1 MKKRKINI
9 DNLKGILIFLVVF
22 GHALYSY
29 KYVNNITNLKI
40 VNFIYI
46 FHMPLFMMISGY
58 LTSKNVTKD
67 KIIKLLLLFLFMNFS
82 FTIYD
87 YIYNN
92 EFNFFL
98 INYSSWYVLLMAIYR
113 LIFTVKLKRII
124 EKHVKISI
132 FITFLLAIIIGFINT
147 NIIILRFFEY
157 LLFYLIGYILSTKNI
172 KYNKYISLIIIFII
186 LIIYLVLSNIPL
198 DLSFYMGYPYNNIIE
213 LYIRVFTYLLN
224 IILFILLL
232 NNITNKKVPLL
243 TKFGR
248 NSLYIYAF
256 HRIPTLLF
264 DYYLDKNILFTVL
277 FSLILCIILSFDF
290 IYDSID
296 KLFNNIVNISIKFYK
311 TAIILFVFLIIIFS
325 IIYFNIG
332 SEKENSALEQEKID
346 NSISI
351 GFVGDLILLENQV
364 NNSYYD
370 NSYDFDYM
378 FKYMK
383 KYFNETDYTIGVFEG
398 PSNDNK
404 KYSIGNYDDNKE
416 LLLNYPSSF
425 IKSIKQSGIDLVTCS
440 NNHLLDSDIDSVGET
455 IKNLD
460 KYDLDHVG
468 IYNNKKE
475 YKIINVKG
483 IKIGVLSYTYGINY
497 HNNHEYPNI
506 TNYLAN
512 PNDKNFYSVKQSVEN
527 DFKNIKNKDVDLIMV
542 LPHYGTEF
550 NYDFDSYQNTW
561 NKIFLD
567 NGADIILGDH
577 SHVIGKVKQENDKY
591 VLSSPGNY
599 VNSYIGHKSDLSMYV
614 KVYIDKKTKKVISSS
629 YIPMLAVK
637 KDKGYY
643 PVPLYKLKEEK
654 VNSKKIKD
662 RLELFGKTLFN
673 NKNIKLHDEYYYD
686 NKNYKIKNKFSLKKK
701 IEDTESLVYE
711 QIENSSKVCFI
722 GDSITDGAFNGN
734 KPWYVE
740 LMKNFNNK
748 EVVNIS
754 HHSYT
759 TIDAIKHF
767 SVRIKNSGC
776 DLFII
781 NIGTNDI
788 RYNELNENE
797 YLKNMIKI
805 MDNMSDNEII
815 LLSPWRTYSK
825 DEKMSYNRKN
835 KEKLYDK
842 YDKVLEE
849 YSKKY
854 QNIIFINTN
863 KYINSA
869 IKYNGEDT
877 YILDGVHPNGDI
889 GVRLYSFSVL
899 R

>member
-1 MKKRKINI
+1 MEKRKVNI
-9 DNLKGILIFLVVF
+9 DNLKGVLIFLVVL
-22 GHALYSY
+22 GHTLYSY
-29 KYVNNITNLKI
+29 IYVNNVTNLKI

-98 INYSSWYVLLMAIYR
+98 INYSSWYVLLIAIYR
-113 LIFTVKLKRII
+113 LLFTNRIKRIVENHI
-124 EKHVKISI
+124 ILSI
-132 FITFLLAIIIGFINT
+132 VITFLFAIIIGFIDT
-147 NIIILRFFEY
+147 EITILRLFEY
-157 LLFYLIGYILSTKNI
+157 LFFYLIGYILRIKNI
-172 KYNKYISLIIIFII
+172 KVSKHISII
-186 LIIYLVLSNIPL
+186 LMFTILIMYFVISNIG
-198 DLSFYMGYPYNNIIE
+198 LSLNFYMGYSYNNMFEIF
-213 LYIRVFTYLLN
+213 IRILTYLLN
-224 IILFILLL
+224 VILFVLLL
-232 NNITNKKVPLL
+232 NIVTNKKVPLI
-243 TKFGR
+243 TKFGK
-248 NSLYIYAF
+248 NSLYIYVF

-264 DYYLDKNILFTVL
+264 DYYMNKNLLFVLL
-277 FSLILCIILSFDF
+277 FSLVICLILSFDF
-290 IYDSID
+290 ICSFID
-296 KLFNNIVNISIKFYK
+296 KIFTNITSFTIKFYK
-311 TAIILFVFLIIIFS
+311 TTIVLFICLILVSLN
-325 IIYFNIG
+325 IYFCIG
-332 SEKENSALEQEKID
+332 SEKVNSALEQEKID

-351 GFVGDLILLENQV
+351 GFVGDLILLEDQV
-364 NNSYYD
+364 ND
-370 NSYDFDYM
+370 SYDGRNYDFSYM

-383 KYFNETDYTIGVFEG
+383 KYFDETDYTIGVFEG

-404 KYSIGNYDDNKE
+404 KYSVGNYDDNKE

-425 IKSIKQSGIDLVTCS
+425 IKSVKESGIDLVTCS
-440 NNHLLDSDIDSVGET
+440 NNHILDSDIESVSET
-455 IKNLD
+455 INNLD
-460 KYDLDHVG
+460 KYNLDHVG

-483 IKIGVLSYTYGINY
+483 LKIGVLSYTYGINY
-497 HNNHEYPNI
+497 HSNYEYKNI
-506 TNYLAN
+506 TNYLAD
-512 PNDKNFYSVKQSVEN
+512 PNDKVFSIVKKNVEK
-527 DFKNIKNKDVDLIMV
+527 DFKYMKNKNVDLIMV

-577 SHVIGKVKQENDKY
+577 SHVIGKVKQGNSKY

-614 KVYIDKKTKKVISSS
+614 KIYVDKKTKKIITSS

-759 TIDAIKHF
+759 TFDVIEKLSIK
-767 SVRIKNSGC
+767 IKNSGC
-776 DLFII
+776 NLFII